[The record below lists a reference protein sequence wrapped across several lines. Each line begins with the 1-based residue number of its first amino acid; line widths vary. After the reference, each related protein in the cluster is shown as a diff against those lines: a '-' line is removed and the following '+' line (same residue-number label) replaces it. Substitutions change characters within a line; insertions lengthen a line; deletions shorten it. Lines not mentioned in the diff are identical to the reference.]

1 MEVIN
6 LRYMHAIQRSKII
19 ALVLLIFTGY
29 LARGQYNA
37 YSFDQKYATRWLHF
51 GIPMGYSSNNF
62 RIKLNKKF
70 IYNDSIR
77 SVISKGSPGFHV
89 GIITNAHLSK
99 NLDFRF
105 IPGLSFSGKTLEY
118 ETFYDTTIT
127 KYIESVNL
135 EIPFLL
141 KFKSDPYKDMRVYVL
156 MGMKYTYDLASNV
169 DARNAED
176 LVKIGRHD
184 LLAEYG
190 FGIEFYTPYVILA
203 PEIKISQGLIN
214 VHARDPKLQFSNVL
228 NFLFTRVISI
238 TLHIEG

>member
-6 LRYMHAIQRSKII
+6 LRNMRTLQRSKI
-19 ALVLLIFTGY
+19 VLLAFFLFSGL
-29 LARGQYNA
+29 LAKSQYNA

-62 RIKLNKKF
+62 RIKLDKKF

-77 SVISKGSPGFHV
+77 SVVSKGSPGFHV

-105 IPGLSFSGKTLEY
+105 LPGLSFSGKTLQY
-118 ETFYDTTIT
+118 ETFYDTTFI

-135 EIPFLL
+135 ELPFLL

-156 MGMKYTYDLASNV
+156 LGMKYTYDLASNV
-169 DARNAED
+169 DSRNAQD
-176 LVKIGRHD
+176 LVKINRHD

-228 NFLFTRVISI
+228 QYLFTRVISI
-238 TLHIEG
+238 TLNIEG